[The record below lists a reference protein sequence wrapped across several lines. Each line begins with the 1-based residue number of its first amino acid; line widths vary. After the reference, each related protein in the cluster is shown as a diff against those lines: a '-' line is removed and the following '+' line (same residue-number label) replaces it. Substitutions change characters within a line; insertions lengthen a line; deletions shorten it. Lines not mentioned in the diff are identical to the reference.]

1 MKADAGKMRDDM
13 LTGSLVEIYDL
24 LYERFG
30 PQRWWPAK
38 TQFEVIVGAILTQST
53 SWRNVEKAISNLENA
68 GVLSVEGIL
77 KIDIHELAELICP
90 SGYYNMK
97 ARKLKAIVSFLSEGF
112 GSDLDTLFDRPLDE
126 VRRDL
131 LGVYG
136 VGPETADSILLYAGG
151 RPSFVVDAY
160 TRRIFGRLGL
170 LPPEL
175 SYEQARSFFMENLP
189 SSARLYNE
197 YHALIVRLAKENCT
211 SRNPKCDLCPIRH
224 LAGEGSFCRNRA

>member
-13 LTGSLVEIYDL
+13 TAGNLMEIYDL

-30 PQRWWPAK
+30 PQDWWPAK

-68 GVLSVEGIL
+68 GVLAVEGIL
-77 KIDIHELAELICP
+77 KIDIHELAELIRP

-136 VGPETADSILLYAGG
+136 VGPETADSILLYAG
-151 RPSFVVDAY
+151 
-160 TRRIFGRLGL
+160 
-170 LPPEL
+170 
-175 SYEQARSFFMENLP
+175 
-189 SSARLYNE
+189 
-197 YHALIVRLAKENCT
+197 
-211 SRNPKCDLCPIRH
+211 
-224 LAGEGSFCRNRA
+224 